1 MIKVFNISKLI
12 RLILFAILIL
22 LIVNTVFIYS
32 RLTIEVMNQKKL
44 LPIYCVDRDDKKIA
58 LTFDAAWGND
68 DTDEILAI
76 LKKFN
81 AKATFFLVGF
91 WVEKYPENVK
101 NIFLHGHE
109 IGSHSDKHL
118 HMSRLSEA
126 EIVKDIKSCEEKIT
140 KIIHKRPTVFRPPY
154 GDYNNT
160 LIKTLSSLGYYVIQ
174 WDVDSLD
181 WKDLSAQEIAQR
193 VLKRVKS
200 GSIILFHNNAKNTKY
215 ALPIILNELSRQ
227 GYQFVTVSELIYKEG
242 YYIDHQ
248 GVQRKVEK

>member
-1 MIKVFNISKLI
+1 MIRVFNISKIIKLVLI
-12 RLILFAILIL
+12 TILVL
-22 LIVNTVFIYS
+22 LTINIIFIYS
-32 RLTIEVMNQKKL
+32 KLTVEVANQKKL

-68 DTDEILAI
+68 DTKELLSI

-91 WVEKYPENVK
+91 WVEKYPEDVK
-101 NIFLHGHE
+101 YIFSQGHE
-109 IGSHSDKHL
+109 VGSHSDKHL
-118 HMSRLSEA
+118 HMSRLSES
-126 EIVKDIKSCEEKIT
+126 EIIRDIKSCEGKIM
-140 KIIHKRPTVFRPPY
+140 KIINKKPVVFRPPY

-160 LIKTLSSLGYYVIQ
+160 LIKTLYSLGYYIIQ

-193 VLKRVKS
+193 VLKRIKS
-200 GSIILFHNNAKNTKY
+200 GSIVLFHNNAKNTKY
-215 ALPIILNELSRQ
+215 ALPIILSTLSKQ
-227 GYQFVTVSELIYKEG
+227 GYQFVTVSELIYKDG

-248 GVQRKVEK
+248 GVQRKIER